1 MRYIVWIGMAEISGI
16 IIILNLHKS
25 KVGKKKR
32 LDDGGEEGKT
42 HELKMIKKRAN
53 KNKLKKEK

>member
-25 KVGKKKR
+25 VGKKK
-32 LDDGGEEGKT
+32 DWMMGKEGKT
-42 HELKMIKKRAN
+42 RIEN
-53 KNKLKKEK
+53 D